1 MPAATVKLPDMIQ
14 SFTLSVT
21 DTPAPADLAGIFD
34 GLRDYNEAS
43 LGRPYDRRDLVAV
56 ARDADGALKG
66 GLVGYTNWEWLYV
79 DLLWVDESTRGS
91 GLGGR
96 ILAAAEQEARLRGC
110 RWSRLYT
117 YDFQAPGFYPKQG
130 YSVWAEM
137 EGYPPG
143 HRQIWFRKDLA

>member
-1 MPAATVKLPDMIQ
+1 MRA
-14 SFTLSVT
+14 
-21 DTPAPADLAGIFD
+21 
-34 GLRDYNEAS
+34 YNEAS
-43 LGRPYDRRDLVAV
+43 LGRAYDRRDLVAA
-56 ARDADGALKG
+56 ARAPDGTLKG
-66 GLVGYTNWEWLYV
+66 GLVGYTNWDWLYV

-96 ILAAAEQEARLRGC
+96 LLDAAEAEARARGC

-130 YSVWAEM
+130 YEVWAEM

-143 HRQIWFRKDLA
+143 HRQIWFRKALG